1 MMITDYWQWFCQ
13 SLYME
18 SITHSSYFN
27 YDAQTSFTGDH
38 EGLSFRALLRPVQLG
53 SGGVGPSSWT
63 LTSTFY

>member
-18 SITHSSYFN
+18 SIIHSSYFN
-27 YDAQTSFTGDH
+27 YDARTSFTGDH
-38 EGLSFRALLRPVQLG
+38 EGLSFRALLRAVQLE